1 MAIDDDRAAAER
13 VARVEA
19 LLEDV
24 EGLPDP
30 AARETA
36 SELVAALVELYG
48 DGLARV
54 MEAVDEPARAAF
66 AGDDLLA
73 HLLLLHDLHPVALED
88 RVRGA
93 LDEVS
98 PYLESHGGGVEI
110 AGIEDGVVR
119 LRLEGSCSGCPSST
133 MTLKLAIEDAIRKA
147 APDVESIEAEGVTAP
162 AAGPDGLIQLGAPGG
177 AAAAPAAPAASAA
190 DGLIQLEVA
199 GPGGGG
205 RSPSGNGGSAAGGV
219 PMASGGSPDGDSWAT
234 AGSLQELPAGGT
246 LVKRVGGDPVL
257 FTRIEATFYAYRP
270 ACPGCHSSL
279 EGAAL
284 ERVDLVCPECA
295 RRYDAIRAG
304 RCLDEPTLYL
314 DPVPLLVAD
323 SGLVKVA
330 VGAPVA

>member
-19 LLEDV
+19 LLEEV

-54 MEAVDEPARAAF
+54 MEAVDDQARAAF
-66 AGDDLLA
+66 ARDELLG
-73 HLLLLHDLHPVALED
+73 HLLLLHDLHPVAIED

-93 LDEVS
+93 LDEVA
-98 PYLESHGGGVEI
+98 PYLASHGGGVEI
-110 AGIEDGVVR
+110 AGISEGVVR

-133 MTLKLAIEDAIRKA
+133 MTLKLAIEDAIHKA
-147 APDVESIEAEGVTAP
+147 APDVERIEAEGVTAP
-162 AAGPDGLIQLGAPGG
+162 TAPPDGLVQLGVAPGG
-177 AAAAPAAPAASAA
+177 PGAAPAA

-199 GPGGGG
+199 GP
-205 RSPSGNGGSAAGGV
+205 AAPTQG
-219 PMASGGSPDGDSWAT
+219 DGWAT

-246 LVKRVGGDPVL
+246 LVKRVGGEPVL
-257 FTRIEATFYAYRP
+257 FARIEETFYAYRS
-270 ACPGCHSSL
+270 ACSGCHASL

-330 VGAPVA
+330 VAAQVA

>member
-13 VARVEA
+13 VAKVEA

-36 SELVAALVELYG
+36 SELVAAVVELYG

-54 MEAVDEPARAAF
+54 MEAVDDQARAAF
-66 AGDDLLA
+66 ARDELLG
-73 HLLLLHDLHPVALED
+73 HLLLLHDLHPVAIED

-93 LDEVS
+93 LDEVA

-110 AGIEDGVVR
+110 AGISEGVVR

-133 MTLKLAIEDAIRKA
+133 MTLKLAIEDAIHKA
-147 APDVESIEAEGVTAP
+147 APDVERIEAEGVTEP
-162 AAGPDGLIQLGAPGG
+162 AAPPDGLIQLGVAPGAASAGAGNGTGPAGG
-177 AAAAPAAPAASAA
+177 AATP
-190 DGLIQLEVA
+190 E
-199 GPGGGG
+199 GG
-205 RSPSGNGGSAAGGV
+205 A
-219 PMASGGSPDGDSWAT
+219 WAT
-234 AGSLQELPAGGT
+234 AGSLQEIPAGGT
-246 LVKRVGGDPVL
+246 LVKRVAGEPVL
-257 FTRIEATFYAYRP
+257 FARIEETFYAYRP

-330 VGAPVA
+330 VAAPVA